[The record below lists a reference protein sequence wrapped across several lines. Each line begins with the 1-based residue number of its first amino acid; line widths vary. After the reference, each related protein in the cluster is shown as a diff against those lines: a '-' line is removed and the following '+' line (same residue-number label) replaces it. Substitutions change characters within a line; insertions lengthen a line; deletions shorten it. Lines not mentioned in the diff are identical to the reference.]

1 MKLEYQKR
9 IKYFYKKARLYNL
22 TIENITFLWSLN

>member
-22 TIENITFLWSLN
+22 PIEHVNFL